1 MSERRAATEA
11 PSKSEATRVKVL
23 NAAARTLRAKGYAAT
38 TLNEIAEATDMRA
51 GSLYY
56 HFDSKEQLVE
66 AVFEIGMQRVVDE
79 VRSRVAALPPDAAF
93 ADRLSTA
100 VQAHLEMMLLHGDYT
115 SANIRIFGQV
125 PKNLQR
131 RQLRLRRAYGEY
143 WRELLEAGQREGAIR
158 KDADLS
164 IVRMLLFG
172 ALNWTVE
179 WFDPRGKPV
188 RAVANE
194 AANLV
199 LQGLL
204 AAPAKR

>member
-1 MSERRAATEA
+1 MSEPATGDA
-11 PSKSEATRVKVL
+11 RSKSVATRIKVL
-23 NAAARTLRAKGYAAT
+23 NAAARTFRAKGYAAT
-38 TLNEIAEATDMRA
+38 TLNEIAEATSMRA

-79 VRSRVAALPPDAAF
+79 VRRRVAALPDGADF
-93 ADRLSTA
+93 SDRLRTA

-125 PKNLQR
+125 PKTVQR

-143 WRELLEAGQREGAIR
+143 WRELLEEGKREGAIR
-158 KDADLS
+158 KDADLG

-188 RAVANE
+188 RSVANE
-194 AANLV
+194 AANLI
-199 LQGLL
+199 LQGIV
-204 AAPAKR
+204 AAPMKR